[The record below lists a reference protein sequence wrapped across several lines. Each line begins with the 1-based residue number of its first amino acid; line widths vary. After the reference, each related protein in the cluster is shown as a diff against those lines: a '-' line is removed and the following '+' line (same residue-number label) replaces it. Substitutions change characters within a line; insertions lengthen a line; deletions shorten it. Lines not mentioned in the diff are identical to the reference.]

1 MGYVVFQEMGGVRGR
16 HPILFCNLIRT
27 SSKSTHLKQDELKVR
42 KIMQISF
49 FSICVFY
56 ISAVLLIFVFFQ
68 PNLRDMLAIAQ
79 SASLL
84 LLDCFQVE
92 IMVIIYT
99 NLFTF
104 LWFANLFLRDFPR
117 KRALS
122 WTKL

>member
-1 MGYVVFQEMGGVRGR
+1 
-16 HPILFCNLIRT
+16 
-27 SSKSTHLKQDELKVR
+27 
-42 KIMQISF
+42 MQISF
-49 FSICVFY
+49 FSICDFY

-99 NLFTF
+99 N
-104 LWFANLFLRDFPR
+104 
-117 KRALS
+117 
-122 WTKL
+122 